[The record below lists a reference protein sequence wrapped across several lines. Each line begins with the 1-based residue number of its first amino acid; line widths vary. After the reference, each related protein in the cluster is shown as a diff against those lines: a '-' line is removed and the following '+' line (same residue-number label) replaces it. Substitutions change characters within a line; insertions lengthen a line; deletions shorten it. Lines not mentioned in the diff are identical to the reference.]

1 MNKILILL
9 FFCIIFNNA
18 QSQDIKRVI
27 NISNDSKILEFLSA
41 EYKNSLFTASDTNFV
56 KTMQNWKHLLT
67 AMELYAKQ
75 INFNVN
81 GVHLWL
87 KVFWAKDGTIEYITY
102 YLLDKSV
109 NINQEDFEAFLRSFM
124 RNYEL
129 PQTHKTGF
137 SYDSRVVFPLYLMK

>member
-1 MNKILILL
+1 MNKFLILL
-9 FFCIIFNNA
+9 AFCFVYNTA
-18 QSQDIKRVI
+18 QTQEIKRVI
-27 NISNDSKILEFLSA
+27 NISNDSKILELLSA

-75 INFNVN
+75 INFNIN
-81 GVHLWL
+81 GVNIWI
-87 KVFWAKDGTIEYITY
+87 KVFWSKDGTIEYITY

-109 NINQEDFEAFLRSFM
+109 NINQIDFEAFLRSFM

-129 PQTHKTGF
+129 PQTYKTGF
-137 SYDSRVVFPLYLMK
+137 AYDSRVVFPLYLMR